1 MIRTKHPISMKFGKG
16 GIQADITIPAGTRV
30 SACADGTGQYFVED
44 LSWLDRNSMTWHDA
58 NYYGIRL
65 TPSQIEGYN
74 PVDKIEAYA
83 VIIRAIHERGP
94 TQEESLDELKRRGL
108 WLSEE
113 QAQQAGVSRER
124 AGLGRKS

>member
-1 MIRTKHPISMKFGKG
+1 MRRPSHLPVRSRMIRS
-16 GIQADITIPAGTRV
+16 RV
-30 SACADGTGQYFVED
+30 HARRGYNFPQSACADGTGQYFVED

-94 TQEESLDELKRRGL
+94 TQEEALDELKRRGL